1 MFEKAKLAIPTYA
14 AKKKFEE
21 SFKPPQ
27 EPDEILLVLK
37 RELARHEKADDRFMM
52 WLAEALE
59 ESRLVEYVE
68 TEAELS
74 HYRDHGYEKAAAE
87 CFPRLAR
94 IESEWRIATTLVA
107 YFRAISIAKSA
118 EGLGEFFAR
127 TYPKSGKPAKA
138 AKPEDKKGGP

>member
-1 MFEKAKLAIPTYA
+1 MFEKAKLSIPTHA

-21 SFKPPQ
+21 SFKPP
-27 EPDEILLVLK
+27 ENPDEILLVLK
-37 RELARHEKADDRFMM
+37 REVARHEKADNRFMM
-52 WLAEALE
+52 WLAESLE

-74 HYRDHGYEKAAAE
+74 HYRAHGYTKEAEK

-107 YFRAISIAKSA
+107 YFRAVSIAQSA
-118 EGLGEFFAR
+118 EGIAAFLKDRHA
-127 TYPKSGKPAKA
+127 TIVKPPAKA
-138 AKPEDKKGGP
+138 AVKKEG